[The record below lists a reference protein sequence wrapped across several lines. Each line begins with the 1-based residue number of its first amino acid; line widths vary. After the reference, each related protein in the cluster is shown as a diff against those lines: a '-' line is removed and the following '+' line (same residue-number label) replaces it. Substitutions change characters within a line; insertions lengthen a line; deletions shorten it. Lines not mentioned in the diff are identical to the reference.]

1 MTAESDQ
8 IKRAARNQSLFREV
22 NERLQ
27 DIANS
32 FQSVSSTAVF
42 SCECAALSCTEQIEM
57 SMDEYEVV
65 RSQPNGFAVLP
76 GHVYPDVENVV
87 RENERFVVVAKIG
100 PGAKIA
106 KETYPRASAASS
118 TRRA

>member
-1 MTAESDQ
+1 MTAESDR

-27 DIANS
+27 DIADS

-57 SMDEYEVV
+57 SMDEYEAV
-65 RSQPNGFAVLP
+65 RSHPNHFAVLP
-76 GHVYPDVENVV
+76 GHVFADVENVIS
-87 RENERFVVVAKIG
+87 ENERFVVVAKIG

-106 KETYPRASAASS
+106 KETYSRS
-118 TRRA
+118 